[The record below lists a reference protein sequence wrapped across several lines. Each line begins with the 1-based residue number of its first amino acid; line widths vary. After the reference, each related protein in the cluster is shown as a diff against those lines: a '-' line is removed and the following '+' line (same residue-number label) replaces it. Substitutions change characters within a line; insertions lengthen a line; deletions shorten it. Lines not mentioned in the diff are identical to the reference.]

1 MKNPVLDE
9 IDSKILRI
17 LLIDSRTPISEIAK
31 ELNLSRP
38 TVRKRLER
46 LINTGV
52 IKGYTINIGEKYL
65 DYTTIVFILKPE
77 KQDKIFEQL
86 KNIEEV
92 SEIYQLE
99 GSKDIICF
107 VEIKDMKNL
116 QKIISKFSKMEIKYD
131 IKIASKRLRKNI
143 TYDRLARLGLVTL
156 VCDYCG
162 KKIVSE
168 PLTYTLYNRKYYFC
182 CPTCLR
188 EYKKKIR
195 KTKKL

>member
-1 MKNPVLDE
+1 MLDE

-116 QKIISKFSKMEIKYD
+116 QKIISKFS
-131 IKIASKRLRKNI
+131 
-143 TYDRLARLGLVTL
+143 
-156 VCDYCG
+156 
-162 KKIVSE
+162 
-168 PLTYTLYNRKYYFC
+168 
-182 CPTCLR
+182 
-188 EYKKKIR
+188 
-195 KTKKL
+195 